1 MKRYLAIVL
10 ALALCLLAACGT
22 PTPAATDTPS
32 PAPEDTTAPTA
43 EASPEASTEPES
55 VPVDFHLPDAGFEP
69 DSYWLSD
76 GFGKDG
82 QALMLTATAED
93 GTVQFKCW
101 YNGMAEIYSDTDNDF
116 WESLVCESFAA
127 ADGTATVAIDGETL
141 TVSYAA
147 EAGDI
152 ERPAQFER
160 ATYDEALAA
169 FRAMPYNGEAALPIA
184 TQMTRAEL
192 EALPGI
198 ELSGDGYVYNGMEL
212 GIGAESFSKGLVI
225 SSIRSTNP
233 ESAPDVRGIK
243 IGSSSSDVL
252 ACFPGNVTEVDPDG
266 ENVTIYGP
274 SSIRT
279 AGAWIVHTDDGGV
292 QIVVSDFVSQV
303 TFEIEDGLVSA
314 IGWSE
319 MIVEP

>member
-22 PTPAATDTPS
+22 PTPAASDTPS
-32 PAPEDTTAPTA
+32 PEPDDIASPTA
-43 EASPEASTEPES
+43 EASPVASAEPKG

-69 DSYWLSD
+69 DSYWLAD

-101 YNGMAEIYSDTDNDF
+101 YNGVEEIYSDTDNDF
-116 WESLVCESFAA
+116 WESLVCESFSST
-127 ADGTATVAIDGETL
+127 DGTATVAVDGDTL
-141 TVSYAA
+141 TVSYTA
-147 EAGDI
+147 ETEGG
-152 ERPAQFER
+152 ERPAQFTR
-160 ATYDEALAA
+160 ATEDEALEA
-169 FRAMPYNGEAALPIA
+169 FRDMPYNAEAALPIA

-225 SSIRSTNP
+225 SSIRSTNA

-243 IGSSSSDVL
+243 IGSSAADVL
-252 ACFPGNVTEVDPDG
+252 ACFPGDVTEVDPDG
-266 ENVTIYGP
+266 EDVTIYGP

-303 TFEIEDGLVSA
+303 SFKIEDGLVSA